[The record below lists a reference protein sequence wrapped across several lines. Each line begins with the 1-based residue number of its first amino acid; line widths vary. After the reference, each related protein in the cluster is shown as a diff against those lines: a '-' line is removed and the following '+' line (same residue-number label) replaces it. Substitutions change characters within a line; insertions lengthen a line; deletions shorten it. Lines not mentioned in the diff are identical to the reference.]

1 MTEIKINNLYFK
13 YGFKNSIYKDFSL
26 TIGEGITLLLGAN
39 GSGKSTLFKLIC
51 GVLLPTK
58 GSIELYT
65 EGELVKFSEM
75 KSKIAYIPQ
84 DFELFPSFTVREVLT
99 YICGAR
105 DKALSKAEIKDQV
118 KRAIALA
125 DIEKYADSKMRT
137 LSGGTR
143 QRVGIAQSI
152 LGNPSFIIA
161 DEPTAGLDPKQR
173 ERYHSIVR
181 KTAENRSFLIS
192 THLYEDVEYY
202 DNVIVI
208 SNGELKFQGTKDELI
223 SSVPSADGS
232 QTDLKEAWLY
242 YIGEEADD

>member
-1 MTEIKINNLYFK
+1 MEELKIKELTFK
-13 YGFKNSIYKDFSL
+13 YGFKKPIYRDFSL
-26 TIGEGITLLLGAN
+26 TVGEGITLLLGAN

-51 GVLLPTK
+51 GVLLANR
-58 GSIELYT
+58 GSIELYSD
-65 EGELVKFSEM
+65 ERPAKPSEM

-84 DFELFPSFTVREVLT
+84 DFELFPAFTVREVLT

-105 DKALSKAEIKDQV
+105 NKALSKGEIKEQV
-118 KRAIALA
+118 KKAITLA
-125 DIEKYADSKMRT
+125 DIEKYAGSKMKT

-143 QRVGIAQSI
+143 QRVGIAQSV

-173 ERYHSIVR
+173 ERYHGIV
-181 KTAENRSFLIS
+181 KKMAENRSFLIS

-208 SNGELKFQGTKDELI
+208 SKGTLKFQGTKEELI
-223 SSVPSADGS
+223 KSVPAVEGS
-232 QTDLKEAWLY
+232 QITLKEAWLY
-242 YIGEEADD
+242 YIGEEDD

>member
-1 MTEIKINNLYFK
+1 MTELKINNLSFK
-13 YGFKNSIYKDFSL
+13 YGFKKPIYKDFSL
-26 TIGEGITLLLGAN
+26 TVGEGITLLLGAN

-51 GVLLPTK
+51 GVLLPGK
-58 GSIELYT
+58 GNIELYSD
-65 EGELVKFSEM
+65 GSPVKSSEM

-84 DFELFPSFTVREVLT
+84 EFELFPSFTVREVLT

-105 DKALSKAEIKDQV
+105 DKTLSKAEIKEQV
-118 KRAIALA
+118 NKAAVLA
-125 DIEKYADSKMRT
+125 DIEKYIDSKIKT

-152 LGNPSFIIA
+152 LGDPSFIIA

-173 ERYHSIVR
+173 ERYHSIV
-181 KTAENRSFLIS
+181 KKMAENRSFLIS

-208 SNGELKFQGTKDELI
+208 SNGELKFQGTKEELI
-223 SSVPSADGS
+223 RSVPAEEGS
-232 QTDLKEAWLY
+232 EITLKEAWLY
-242 YIGEEADD
+242 YIGEDDD

>member
-1 MTEIKINNLYFK
+1 MEELKIKDLSFK
-13 YGFKNSIYKDFSL
+13 YGFKKPIYKDFSL
-26 TIGEGITLLLGAN
+26 TVGEGITLLLGAN

-51 GVLLPTK
+51 GVILPGK
-58 GSIELYT
+58 GKIELYND
-65 EGELVKFSEM
+65 GKPVKASEM
-75 KSKIAYIPQ
+75 KSKISYIPQ

-105 DKALSKAEIKDQV
+105 DKALSKAEVKEQV
-118 KRAIALA
+118 EKAIVLA
-125 DIEKYADSKMRT
+125 DIEKYADSKMKT

-152 LGNPSFIIA
+152 LGNPGFIIA

-173 ERYHSIVR
+173 ERYHSIVK

-208 SNGELKFQGTKDELI
+208 SKGELKFQGTKEELI
-223 SSVPSADGS
+223 HSVPAKEGDEI
-232 QTDLKEAWLY
+232 TLKEAWLY
-242 YIGEEADD
+242 YIGEEDD

>member
-1 MTEIKINNLYFK
+1 MTELKIENLSFK
-13 YGFKNSIYKDFSL
+13 YGFKKPIYKDFSL
-26 TIGEGITLLLGAN
+26 TVGEGITLLVGAN

-51 GVLLPTK
+51 GVILPGK
-58 GSIELYT
+58 GKIELYND
-65 EGELVKFSEM
+65 GKPVKASEM
-75 KSKIAYIPQ
+75 KSKISYIPQ

-105 DKALSKAEIKDQV
+105 DKALSKAEVKEQV
-118 KRAIALA
+118 EKAIVLA
-125 DIEKYADSKMRT
+125 DIEKYADSKMKT

-152 LGNPSFIIA
+152 LGNPTFIIA

-173 ERYHSIVR
+173 ERYHSIVK

-208 SNGELKFQGTKDELI
+208 SKGELKFQGTKEELI
-223 SSVPSADGS
+223 HSVPANEGDEV
-232 QTDLKEAWLY
+232 TIKEAWLY
-242 YIGEEADD
+242 YIGEEDD